1 MKEFVEFE
9 LTKEFRDRFQEALDQ
24 HDALFIQESLTDVNP
39 ADITSL
45 LYEFNAEESKYVL
58 NILPLDIRAQIINDL
73 DSETRLGFL
82 KTYTPAEITEVVNL
96 LDSDDAADILNELAI
111 KTSEEV
117 IAGLDPV
124 LRSQVID
131 LLRYDENVAG
141 GLMAKELIKA
151 RSNWS
156 VVQCVEEIRKQ
167 AENVTKFY
175 TIFVVDESDK
185 LLGKVALQD
194 IVISDANKLV
204 ADIYEQDIVSVE
216 TYLPD
221 TEVAEIM
228 KRYDLESVP
237 VVNVQGHLVGRIT
250 IDDIVDV
257 ITEQADEERQLMSG
271 ITEDVEED
279 DTVWKNTRARLPWLL
294 IGIFGG
300 MLSAR
305 FMGLFEME
313 LARVTAIA
321 FFVPLIQATGGN
333 VGIQSSSLIV
343 QSLASSGFVF
353 DGLWQRLTKVIFV
366 ALLNGIFLSIIVFA
380 ANILLI
386 GNQQLSL
393 TVSIALFAVVVF
405 ASLVGTITPLIL
417 DRFGFNPAVA
427 SGPFIT
433 TINDLLGLTVYFLTV
448 RILLTLHCLFKV
460 MQGCWRLR

>member
-9 LTKEFRDRFQEALDQ
+9 LTTEFRDRFQEALDTR
-24 HDALFIQESLTDVNP
+24 DSTFIRDSLEDVNP
-39 ADITSL
+39 ADITAL
-45 LYEFNAEESKYVL
+45 LYEFNSEESKYVL
-58 NILPLDIRAQIINDL
+58 DILSIDVRAQIIKDL
-73 DSETRLGFL
+73 DSDTRASFL
-82 KTYTPAEITEVVNL
+82 KIYQPNEITEIINL
-96 LDSDDAADILNELAI
+96 LDSDDAADILNEMPI
-111 KTSEEV
+111 KISEEV
-117 IAGLDPV
+117 IAGLDAV

-167 AENVTKFY
+167 AESVTKFY
-175 TIFVVDESDK
+175 TVFVVDEHDK

-204 ADIYEQDIVSVE
+204 ADIYEQDVVSVE

-221 TEVAEIM
+221 TEVAGIM
-228 KRYDLESVP
+228 KKYDLESVP
-237 VVNVQGHLVGRIT
+237 VVNVQGQLVGRIT

-257 ITEQADEERQLMSG
+257 ISEQADEDRQLMSG

-305 FMGLFEME
+305 FMGLFEAQ

-333 VGIQSSSLIV
+333 VGIQSSSLVV
-343 QSLASSGFVF
+343 QSLASTGFVNE
-353 DGLWQRLTKVIFV
+353 GLWQRMTKVLFV
-366 ALLNGIFLSIIVFA
+366 ALLNGFFLSVLVFG
-380 ANILLI
+380 ANWMVF
-386 GNQQLSL
+386 GNHQLSL
-393 TVSIALFAVVVF
+393 VVSIALFSVVVF
-405 ASLVGTITPLIL
+405 ASLIGTITPLIL

-433 TINDLLGLTVYFLTV
+433 TINDLLGLTVYFLT
-448 RILLTLHCLFKV
+448 ISLLL
-460 MQGCWRLR
+460 